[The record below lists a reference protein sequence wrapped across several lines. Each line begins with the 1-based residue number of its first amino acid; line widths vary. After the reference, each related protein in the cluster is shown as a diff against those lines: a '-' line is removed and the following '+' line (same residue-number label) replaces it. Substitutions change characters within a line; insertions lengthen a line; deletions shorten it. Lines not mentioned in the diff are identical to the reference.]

1 MRRPSRAGAVKY
13 LLVLIIIIGL
23 ATYIFI
29 GGPKPASE
37 PAGADPNRRQEVWD
51 RIAQLESQRR
61 EMLIRAKG
69 RLGSSSPRF
78 RQSPRGA
85 YNSGYREGFDQG
97 YFEGSFLAENRSPN
111 PLFFPIP
118 RP

>member
-1 MRRPSRAGAVKY
+1 VKY
-13 LLVLIIIIGL
+13 LLVLILIIGL
-23 ATYIFI
+23 ATYIFV
-29 GGPKPASE
+29 GGPKSARSQAEAS
-37 PAGADPNRRQEVWD
+37 GNRSQEVWD
-51 RIAQLESQRR
+51 RIAQLEYQRR

-69 RLGSSSPRF
+69 RMGSSSSSRS